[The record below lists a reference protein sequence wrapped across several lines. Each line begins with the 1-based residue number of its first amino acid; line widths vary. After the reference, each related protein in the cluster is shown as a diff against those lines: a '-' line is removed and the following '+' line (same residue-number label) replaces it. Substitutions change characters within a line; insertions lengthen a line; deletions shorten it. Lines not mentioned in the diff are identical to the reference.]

1 MKGAGQN
8 CLSKNNKKI
17 KRGEGGG
24 ADITFNANR
33 VLDEAKNLEKVAQLS
48 IEKFISKKIICF
60 ESERI
65 ELFSLNLKK
74 IL

>member
-1 MKGAGQN
+1 MKGPGQN

-17 KRGEGGG
+17 KRGEGG
-24 ADITFNANR
+24 DITFNANR